1 MASSYPYYKEEVREY
16 LEKNFK
22 KSAKVLDVGAGSG
35 TYYNLVG
42 DYFKEM
48 DAVEVFE
55 PNVERFHLREK
66 YSNVY
71 VCDIQDFRYEY
82 YDIIVFGDVLEH
94 LTVSEARE
102 VLEYAKERCKEL
114 VVAVPYMYPQGIEE
128 DNVYEIHKQE
138 DLTNQVVLERYP
150 MLMPLYKNELYGYY
164 VLKK

>member
-22 KSAKVLDVGAGSG
+22 ESAKVLDVGAGSG
-35 TYYNLVG
+35 TYYDLLG
-42 DYFKEM
+42 DYFKEI

-66 YSNVY
+66 YSKVY

-94 LTVSEARE
+94 LTVPEARE

-138 DLTNQVVLERYP
+138 DLTDQVVLERYP
-150 MLMPLYKNELYGYY
+150 MLMPLYRNELYGYY